1 MDLANKEDGV
11 WGEQFLGRSKGK
23 SQIEWVEQ
31 CLGGEE
37 TEFEGRQSQM
47 KFDFGEMGRK
57 GNSWRRFRHEKV
69 KQGKVLFWCLGIFKM
84 GEI

>member
-1 MDLANKEDGV
+1 
-11 WGEQFLGRSKGK
+11 
-23 SQIEWVEQ
+23 
-31 CLGGEE
+31 
-37 TEFEGRQSQM
+37 M